1 MDNDKIIHY
10 VDICGESDLPKDGWL
25 HACLNCHLYTSRY
38 ILYDITE
45 NNNELTEYH
54 IILCPNCQKKFHSDE
69 KFKNKVYR
77 YVLKHYDII

>member
-38 ILYDITE
+38 ILYDIIE
-45 NNNELTEYH
+45 SNDEITEYQ
-54 IILCPNCQKKFHSDE
+54 IILCPNCQKKYNNNE
-69 KFKNKVYR
+69 KFKNKVYKFI
-77 YVLKHYDII
+77 LMNYDI